1 MTPFSLKVST
11 SSSFTKFKTSSSEL
25 ITIIL
30 STDPFKT
37 PITSFNMDFNKFS
50 RSNGVNFG
58 DNLVFA
64 SVNFDTGITANVF
77 SILVTPESDFFFT

>member
-1 MTPFSLKVST
+1 MTPLSLKVST
-11 SSSFTKFKTSSSEL
+11 PSSFTKFKTSSSEL
-25 ITIIL
+25 ITIML

-37 PITSFNMDFNKFS
+37 PITSFNMAFSKFP
-50 RSNGVNFG
+50 RSNGVSFG

-77 SILVTPESDFFFT
+77 FIFGNS